1 MSGGFCAYSA
11 LTADTHKDA
20 VRAILTS
27 QFIFY
32 NLPLFT
38 SVMLRLKP
46 PAKHPFD
53 FLIAKIEFRFENYKM
68 EFFYFSSKKVPCSA
82 SIHPPPCKIMHK
94 NLHAPYFSAGTSA
107 PTNIKPT
114 FAIFWRKW
122 AINDLKCFRP
132 AKKHLKIYGINYQ
145 ISILTVFFPKFQEN
159 VASPERV
166 LWLRYRPAYRP
177 EKSVS
182 STGR

>member
-1 MSGGFCAYSA
+1 MFTLATSSFLAYY
-11 LTADTHKDA
+11 
-20 VRAILTS
+20 R
-27 QFIFY
+27 
-32 NLPLFT
+32 LFP
-38 SVMLRLKP
+38 P
-46 PAKHPFD
+46 PACPKS
-53 FLIAKIEFRFENYKM
+53 RNFELQ
-68 EFFYFSSKKVPCSA
+68 SA
-82 SIHPPPCKIMHK
+82 SCKALEGVEPADKALFGRAPPCKIMHR
-94 NLHAPYFSAGTSA
+94 NLHAPYFSARTSA

-114 FAIFWRKW
+114 CAIFWRKW